1 VTPLQS
7 RSRLPKSSRPASPY
21 TSQLGQDP
29 PSHKH
34 RRRVAPTAPRSVNL
48 SRPTVIMCPAMSMKS
63 HNLSSGITD
72 LRPSLSIV
80 SIGAVRNVPYTAR
93 ESHAVAN
100 WPKVTSPSNCMS
112 TMEYGISRTAAPPK
126 LTCCRS
132 MRSFWKL
139 RMLLEM
145 STLGRTKANRISS
158 IALCRTGHL
167 IANPRLCRRKF
178 KRTSQLRLQ
187 WSPSLPHRR
196 GPELQRSRKRSR
208 SRNTTQLCRYR
219 IHPPPAPLG
228 PWQKSP

>member
-1 VTPLQS
+1 VTPIQS
-7 RSRLPKSSRPASPY
+7 RSCLPISSRPASPY

-34 RRRVAPTAPRSVNL
+34 RRQVAPTAPRSVNL

-63 HNLSSGITD
+63 HNSSSGIMD

-80 SIGAVRNVPYTAR
+80 SIGAVRNVPYTVR
-93 ESHAVAN
+93 EYHAVAN

-126 LTCCRS
+126 LTCSRS
-132 MRSFWKL
+132 MGSFSKL
-139 RMLLEM
+139 RMQLQM

-158 IALCRTGHL
+158 IALCRTADRT
-167 IANPRLCRRKF
+167 ANPRPCRPKF
-178 KRTSQLRLQ
+178 KQQSQLRLQ
-187 WSPSLPHRR
+187 WSPSLPHQRR
-196 GPELQRSRKRSR
+196 PELLQSRKRSR
-208 SRNTTQLCRYR
+208 NRNTTQLCPYR

-228 PWQKSP
+228 PWQKNP